1 MSRVALIKLQPNQD
15 LYSGLETACHNAGI
29 RAALIL
35 SGVGSLNDAWFRSM
49 GDERESALQC
59 VTGPGL
65 ELAGVTGEVNV
76 EENGAGAST
85 MTGWITRPDG
95 SVSGGVLVR
104 DRNIVCIT
112 FEFTIMEWAI
122 C

>member
-15 LYSGLETACHNAGI
+15 LYSGLEAACRKAGF
-29 RAALIL
+29 RTALIL
-35 SGVGSLNDAWFRSM
+35 SGVGSLNDAWFRSV
-49 GDERESALQC
+49 GYERESALQC

-65 ELAGVTGEVNV
+65 ELAGVTGEVSV

-85 MTGWITRPDG
+85 LTGWVTRPDG

-104 DRNIVCIT
+104 ERNIVCIT
-112 FEFTIMEWAI
+112 FEFTIMEWTN